1 MAKPIRLDPP
11 PLRRGPLTV
20 EELEVGLLEL
30 GSQGQDGFWEDH
42 VEVFR
47 DTILAAIRETSDV
60 LRAEGVPPKWRSELN
75 RQLRAMHDYVEVAD
89 LYLARRSGQTVH
101 LAARRLH

>member
-1 MAKPIRLDPP
+1 M
-11 PLRRGPLTV
+11 
-20 EELEVGLLEL
+20 EELEVGLLQLE
-30 GSQGQDGFWEDH
+30 SPGQDGFWDDN

-60 LRAEGVPPKWRSELN
+60 LRAEGVPQKWRSELN
-75 RQLRAMHDYVEVAD
+75 RQLRAMHDYVEFAD
-89 LYLARRSGQTVH
+89 LYLARRSGDTVH